1 MTLSATTSSMAKES
15 GDVMEDLILYHG
27 SRGGIVG
34 DIAPKSRARCD
45 FGAGFYLGTHEEQ
58 AKSLIAYDSDPVFY
72 TVCFH
77 LSRIAPSKILTLKD
91 MEWAYFVLYNR
102 GKLESIKETAL
113 YQKYANLGKGKDVIV
128 GAIADDNMNYVMRQ
142 FTDNQITDLAM
153 LESIR
158 VIDYGMQYVAKT
170 EVACQTI
177 EILSHRSLELS
188 EAISLGQ
195 AAEER
200 REECRTMVDQILLTY
215 RRKGNYLDE
224 ILEKAQQQEP
234 QRGLGVSFP

>member
-1 MTLSATTSSMAKES
+1 MARES
-15 GDVMEDLILYHG
+15 GDVMKDVILYHG

-34 DIAPKSRARCD
+34 EIAPKSRTRCD
-45 FGAGFYLGTHEEQ
+45 FGAGFYLGTHAEQ
-58 AKSLIAYDSDPVFY
+58 AQSLIAYDSDPVFY
-72 TVCFH
+72 TMCFH

-91 MEWAYFVLYNR
+91 MDWAYFVLCNR
-102 GKLESIKETAL
+102 GKLESINGTVF
-113 YQKYANLGKGKDVIV
+113 YQKYADLGKGKDVIV

-142 FTDNQITDLAM
+142 FTDNQITDLAL

-170 EVACQTI
+170 EAACQAI
-177 EILSHRSLELS
+177 EILSQRSIDLS

-195 AAEER
+195 ASERR
-200 REECRTMVDQILLTY
+200 REECRALVDRILLTY

-224 ILEKAQQQEP
+224 ILAKFQQQAQ
-234 QRGLGVSFP
+234 QRGLGISFP